1 MPETLVTAEIVTLA
15 DEVVQC
21 EAEKSP
27 SLEAVEKSECNNQ
40 ETTPTVVAAPT
51 YDLNKFRLQ
60 RILNNNTRNKS
71 IALLGNF
78 PDLSASDRAIVIFEK
93 KAFQES
99 DVATAK
105 ENEEKN
111 GKDEN
116 GKKDETLEKVLE
128 TKEEGSLIKP
138 TYFCS
143 DLKVQTEF
151 INNIYGSYQC
161 IPPAKLSG
169 VKATVVYPAT
179 DKHIEKYSIC
189 QKFLINETPKLY
201 EEITLPHITSSQ
213 FSLEWVYNI
222 LEHKQETER
231 IVFEDSDPENGF
243 VLLPDLKW
251 DGRNV
256 ENLYVLAITHK
267 RDIKS
272 LRDLNASH
280 LPLLRNIRLR
290 AAEAIES
297 RYGIALTQLRMY
309 FHYQP
314 SFYHLHIHIN
324 PVRNDAP
331 GIWCEKSHMLDT
343 VINNLE
349 LLPDYYQ
356 KATLPFVLYDGNKLL
371 ELYEGKMAI
380 RKAVKR
386 LAHEDDAKEGPEQSD
401 VKAKKQKIA
410 EETTEEAIEAT
421 KAVTN

>member
-1 MPETLVTAEIVTLA
+1 MPETLVNNEVETLTNEA
-15 DEVVQC
+15 VKC
-21 EAEKSP
+21 ESTESP
-27 SLEAVEKSECNNQ
+27 STEKAAKTESNNEQ
-40 ETTPTVVAAPT
+40 ETTTPVKTPN

-78 PDLSASDRAIVIFEK
+78 PDLSPSDKAIVIFEK

-99 DVATAK
+99 EVATGKDEEEEENAK
-105 ENEEKN
+105 ENGSKESVK
-111 GKDEN
+111 
-116 GKKDETLEKVLE
+116 EKVE
-128 TKEEGSLIKP
+128 TAEEEEPMKP

-143 DLKVQTEF
+143 DLIVQTQF

-161 IPPAKLSG
+161 TPPAKLSG

-189 QKFLINETPKLY
+189 QKFVINETPELY
-201 EEITLPHITSSQ
+201 KEITLPYITTSQ

-222 LEHKQETER
+222 LEHKQEKER
-231 IVFEDSDPENGF
+231 IIFEDPDPENGF
-243 VLLPDLKW
+243 ILLPDLKW

-272 LRDLNASH
+272 LRDLNSSH
-280 LPLLRNIRLR
+280 LPLLRNIRSR
-290 AAEAIES
+290 IAEVIET
-297 RYGIALTQLRMY
+297 RYGILATQLRMY

-371 ELYEGKMAI
+371 ELYEAKMTI
-380 RKAVKR
+380 RKALKR
-386 LAHEDDAKEGPEQSD
+386 SAEKVDATAEEKDDVDD
-401 VKAKKQKIA
+401 VKAKKPKLS
-410 EETTEEAIEAT
+410 EETNEALDEP